1 MKAAFFWGADLANI
15 LGYELNGGTKKLL
28 IGTGLTIATG
38 FGGYVMNASSKVEP
52 LVEKTLSIEKQID
65 THRLTV
71 REHWVDQKE
80 WNALFLSEQKDTNAK
95 IDQLLEMSRNK
106 P

>member
-1 MKAAFFWGADLANI
+1 MANI

-28 IGTGLTIATG
+28 VGTGLTIATG

-52 LVEKTLSIEKQID
+52 LVEKTNSIEKQID
-65 THRLTV
+65 FQTDSSKD
-71 REHWVDQKE
+71 HWANQKA
-80 WNALFLSEQKDTNAK
+80 WNELLWEQQKTTDSK
-95 IDQLLEMSRNK
+95 IDQLITLTRNR